1 VVFVNLRASFRRYY
15 NKDGYKKSIPS
26 GWRKPPVIRGYTS
39 LPNAIAYDQ
48 RLSSD
53 ARFVYW
59 LLRVHDRPGKE
70 LCWPGQQRLAEI
82 AGWQTKSGQW
92 DRRRVQRALDEL
104 ESAYLI
110 RRERRGGRRTN
121 LYRLL
126 PPPEELLITD
136 DSEMTT
142 PPMMRKSDPKTH
154 QEAASDLG
162 ASDAHSSE
170 ADFQHK
176 QEGDL
181 CINGHQEIADENGNS
196 PQSSH
201 PFCAQR
207 ISSSRGC
214 GGVLLPQPGEQIK
227 KIEPQCGEK
236 LNDERWRCLACG
248 WTGLAVE
255 LLPRRFE
262 GNSFLSFLCPNCR
275 KLEGVAVEA
284 AASSTTTES
293 VGVLMSNAVP

>member
-1 VVFVNLRASFRRYY
+1 VVFVNLQTSFRGYY
-15 NKDGYKKSIPS
+15 NKDGSKKSIPS

-53 ARFVYW
+53 ARFIYW

-82 AGWQTKSGQW
+82 AGWQTRSGQW

-104 ESAYLI
+104 ERAYLI
-110 RRERRGGRRTN
+110 LRERRGGRRTN

-126 PPPEELLITD
+126 PHPEELLITD

-142 PPMMRKSDPKTH
+142 PPMMRKSVPKTH
-154 QEAASDLG
+154 QESASDLG

-176 QEGDL
+176 QGVI
-181 CINGHQEIADENGNS
+181 CASTGIKISPMGTEILPNLLTLFVHKEV
-196 PQSSH
+196 
-201 PFCAQR
+201 FLLL
-207 ISSSRGC
+207 
-214 GGVLLPQPGEQIK
+214 GGVGEFFSPSPGSK
-227 KIEPQCGEK
+227 
-236 LNDERWRCLACG
+236 
-248 WTGLAVE
+248 
-255 LLPRRFE
+255 
-262 GNSFLSFLCPNCR
+262 
-275 KLEGVAVEA
+275 
-284 AASSTTTES
+284 
-293 VGVLMSNAVP
+293 